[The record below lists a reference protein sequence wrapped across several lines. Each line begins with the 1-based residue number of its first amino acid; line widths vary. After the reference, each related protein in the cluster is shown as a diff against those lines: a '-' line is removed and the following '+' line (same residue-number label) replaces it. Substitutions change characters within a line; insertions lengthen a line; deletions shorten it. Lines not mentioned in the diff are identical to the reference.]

1 MKKNCLDIGIIQAFL
16 DGEMAQDQT
25 ASVSGHIATCDSC
38 ALMLADA
45 EDESAI
51 VFSALEREF
60 NTLVPTQRLW
70 HKINDSI
77 AVERDR
83 RPFWEKAWAFLSVG
97 LLTPSMAAA
106 ASLIFVIGLAAV
118 VWINQG
124 RKPDIVAYIPTVST
138 PVGPLSIDPIVTPP
152 DAKVAS
158 TITPVSRSVGQAEK
172 IDYRPNVRRNER
184 PDVKPTVTP
193 SNTNSYMPGEESYV
207 KTIASLS
214 RSIGGSK
221 DSVMRPSER
230 ISFERDLAVVDDAI
244 VKMRTEVK
252 RNPKNVSARQVLYS
266 SYQNKIDLLNSVS
279 QKEELVASL
288 K

>member
-70 HKINDSI
+70 QKINDSI

-106 ASLIFVIGLAAV
+106 ASLLFVIGLASV

-124 RKPDIVAYIPTVST
+124 RKPDIVAHVPTVST
-138 PVGPLSIDPIVTPP
+138 PVAPRSIDPIVTPP
-152 DAKVAS
+152 DAKFAS
-158 TITPVSRSVGQAEK
+158 IITTRPTGSCLRAIRLGASNTSVSSHWPTILGSITRAITPNRPVRAPSTPEARRSKARLHSP
-172 IDYRPNVRRNER
+172 IDSAFGRR
-184 PDVKPTVTP
+184 
-193 SNTNSYMPGEESYV
+193 
-207 KTIASLS
+207 
-214 RSIGGSK
+214 
-221 DSVMRPSER
+221 
-230 ISFERDLAVVDDAI
+230 
-244 VKMRTEVK
+244 
-252 RNPKNVSARQVLYS
+252 
-266 SYQNKIDLLNSVS
+266 
-279 QKEELVASL
+279 
-288 K
+288 